1 MPFEFFISKRYLKSK
16 NQGGFLSLITLLSIA
31 GVAVGVMA
39 LLVVIAVMTGAKTEL
54 RNKILGVESHILLM
68 RYGAEFYDYQ
78 EKIETVKKFDSV
90 VSATPFIY
98 SQIIIKSASNTS
110 GAVLKG
116 IDFNS
121 SVGTVEQSV
130 KKITAQYLKTAEY
143 QKGKKQ
149 IPKVIL
155 GKSLA
160 EAMGV
165 DAGDTVYFML
175 PKGRVSP
182 IGYIPVMKRV
192 AVAGIFDSGMSEYDS
207 SIIYAPLEDARQILN
222 MEKVV
227 NGIAINVKDIY
238 KAGEVLQE
246 ILTEAGPSYW
256 GKDWMSMNKN
266 LFSALKMEK
275 TAMFI
280 ILILIVLVAAFNI
293 ASMLIMMVMEKRKD
307 IAILKAMG
315 ASDKI
320 IKKIFIL
327 KGLTIGGIGT
337 LIGVV
342 FGVCL
347 TFALSK
353 YKFISLP
360 EDIYF
365 FATLP
370 VELKLTDIIVITSSS
385 LFICFLATIYPAR
398 QAARLNPVDAIR
410 YG

>member
-1 MPFEFFISKRYLKSK
+1 LSFEFFISKRYLKSK

-54 RNKILGVESHILLM
+54 IDKILGVESHILLM
-68 RYGAEFYDYQ
+68 RSGGSFYDYE
-78 EKIETVKKFDSV
+78 EKIKTVKNFDSV

-110 GAVLKG
+110 GAILKG
-116 IDFNS
+116 IDLNS
-121 SVGTVEQSV
+121 AAGTIEKSV
-130 KKITAQYLKTAEY
+130 KKIAAEYQETAEY
-143 QKGKKQ
+143 RNGKKQ

-160 EAMGV
+160 DEMGV
-165 DAGDTVYFML
+165 NTGDTVYVML
-175 PKGRVSP
+175 TKGRVSP

-222 MEKVV
+222 IEKIVT
-227 NGIAINVKDIY
+227 GIAINVKDIY
-238 KAGEVLQE
+238 KAGEVLNN
-246 ILTEAGPSYW
+246 ILAEAGPLYW

-293 ASMLIMMVMEKRKD
+293 ASMLIMMVMEKKKD

-337 LIGVV
+337 LIGVIS
-342 FGVCL
+342 GVCL
-347 TFALSK
+347 SFLLSK
-353 YKFISLP
+353 YKFINLP

-370 VELKLTDIIVITSSS
+370 VELKLTDVLIITVSS
-385 LFICFLATIYPAR
+385 LFICFVATLYPAR
-398 QAARLNPVDAIR
+398 QAAGLNPVDAIR

>member
-1 MPFEFFISKRYLKSK
+1 M
-16 NQGGFLSLITLLSIA
+16 
-31 GVAVGVMA
+31 
-39 LLVVIAVMTGAKTEL
+39 
-54 RNKILGVESHILLM
+54 
-68 RYGAEFYDYQ
+68 
-78 EKIETVKKFDSV
+78 EKI
-90 VSATPFIY
+90 
-98 SQIIIKSASNTS
+98 
-110 GAVLKG
+110 
-116 IDFNS
+116 
-121 SVGTVEQSV
+121 
-130 KKITAQYLKTAEY
+130 
-143 QKGKKQ
+143 
-149 IPKVIL
+149 
-155 GKSLA
+155 
-160 EAMGV
+160 
-165 DAGDTVYFML
+165 
-175 PKGRVSP
+175 
-182 IGYIPVMKRV
+182 
-192 AVAGIFDSGMSEYDS
+192 
-207 SIIYAPLEDARQILN
+207 
-222 MEKVV
+222 V

-238 KAGEVLQE
+238 NAGKVLNE
-246 ILTEAGPSYW
+246 IVAEAGPSYW

-320 IKKIFIL
+320 IKKIFML

-337 LIGVV
+337 FIGVV
-342 FGVCL
+342 FGICL

-370 VELKLTDIIVITSSS
+370 VELKLTDIIVITASS
-385 LFICFLATIYPAR
+385 LFICFIATIYPAR
-398 QAARLNPVDAIR
+398 QAAKLNPVDAIR